1 MFMDRL
7 ANGSRGKE
15 KKIAGEKGDNW
26 ISSTW
31 NRQEERKRKA
41 EANKNNLTS
50 LLKLDDLLPFLFGL
64 LSRRS
69 GESLRVPGFPQNSTL
84 GTFPLS
90 HCIHTV
96 GSIYHL
102 YMKESQISI

>member
-1 MFMDRL
+1 MLMDRL
-7 ANGSRGKE
+7 ANRSRGKE

-31 NRQEERKRKA
+31 NRQEEKKRKA

-64 LSRRS
+64 LSQ
-69 GESLRVPGFPQNSTL
+69 GNHLEYLGFPRTPL
-84 GTFPLS
+84 LARFPS
-90 HCIHTV
+90 HTV
-96 GSIYHL
+96 RTL
-102 YMKESQISI
+102 